1 MRRRLYP
8 TPLLVGGRTVPAL
21 TPGATLTPNGRWLN
35 PNRDPNRDTEAFCNT
50 LLKEAFDE
58 WGHFERPHEYDESL
72 SLLIHRALRLE
83 ATYDPARS
91 DSFADYARY
100 ILKRRAADVGPRRL
114 LGRNGNRTPD
124 YQHDPLDES
133 TPRGQPGHAL
143 DPQPGD
149 QDPDRGQASGRL
161 QAERDRDRARSQRIL
176 GLTTTGR
183 AA

>member
-8 TPLLVGGRTVPAL
+8 TPLLVGGRTVPPL
-21 TPGATLTPNGRWLN
+21 TPGATLTPNGRWLI
-35 PNRDPNRDTEAFCNT
+35 PYRDPIRDTEAFCDT
-50 LLKEAFDE
+50 LLREAFDE

-114 LGRNGNRTPD
+114 LGRNGNRTHD

-133 TPRGQPGHAL
+133 TPRHRPQQPL
-143 DPQPGD
+143 DPLESHQTPDPGS
-149 QDPDRGQASGRL
+149 PA
-161 QAERDRDRARSQRIL
+161 ANRI
-176 GLTTTGR
+176 
-183 AA
+183 